1 MTSSD
6 KNNGKRLAVVI
17 GSGGVKCAAALGLW
31 KALLRAGINIDMFV
45 GCSGG
50 SLYATMMALNY
61 DLDDCIEMTLNL
73 WDRRVTEKRHWLS
86 ILRAI
91 MPRFFRFNERFGMIA
106 DRRLWDCL
114 HAAFGN
120 KTFADTHKPLKIVAT
135 DIHSGEQVELSEGK
149 LSDALRASI
158 CIPYIWPAWP
168 VGGRLLVDGALSN
181 PMPVDVAIKERM
193 DVILAM
199 GFESPYPKRIK
210 SLSRFAFHLQSVMTN
225 NLFKAHFGF
234 HSLAH
239 HSEIIHI
246 LPEFDRPINL
256 FSTEQIPYVIEQG
269 EQATEAQ
276 IPYIHRLLENVSK
289 QNDAYHNHQ
298 PRPYESKAKR

>member
-6 KNNGKRLAVVI
+6 KNNGKRLALVI
-17 GSGGVKCAAALGLW
+17 GSGGVKCVAALGLW

-50 SLYATMMALNY
+50 SLYATGMALNY
-61 DLDDCIEMTLNL
+61 DLDDAIEMTLSL
-73 WDRRVTEKRHWLS
+73 WDRRITEKRDWLS

-91 MPRFFRFNERFGMIA
+91 MPRLFGFNERFGMLDDKPLMDSI
-106 DRRLWDCL
+106 
-114 HAAFGN
+114 HTFFGD

-135 DIHSGEQVELSEGK
+135 DIHNGKQVELSEGK
-149 LSDALRASI
+149 LSDAIRASV
-158 CIPYIWPAWP
+158 CVPFIWPAWP
-168 VGGRLLVDGALSN
+168 VGERLLVDGGLSN

-246 LPEFDRPINL
+246 LPEFDRPIKL
-256 FSTEQIPYVIEQG
+256 FSTDQVPYVIEQG
-269 EQATEAQ
+269 EQAAEAQ
-276 IPYIHRLLENVSK
+276 IPYLHRLLENV
-289 QNDAYHNHQ
+289 
-298 PRPYESKAKR
+298 

>member
-1 MTSSD
+1 MASSD
-6 KNNGKRLAVVI
+6 KNNGKRLALVV

-31 KALLRAGINIDMFV
+31 KVLAREGIDVDMFV

-50 SLYATMMALNY
+50 SMYATAMALNY
-61 DLDDCIEMTLNL
+61 DLDDAIEMTLSL
-73 WDRRVTEKRHWLS
+73 WDRRITEKRDWLS

-91 MPRFFRFNERFGMIA
+91 MPGLFRFNARFGMI
-106 DRRLWDCL
+106 DDKRLWDVIHTVL
-114 HAAFGN
+114 GD

-135 DIHSGEQVELSEGK
+135 DIHNGEQVDLSEGK
-149 LSDALRASI
+149 LSDAIRASI

-168 VGGRLLVDGALSN
+168 VGERLLVDGSLSN

-199 GFESPYPKRIK
+199 GFESPYPKSIK
-210 SLSRFAFHLQSVMTN
+210 SLSRFAFQLHSVMTN
-225 NLFKAHFGF
+225 NLLKAHFGF

-246 LPEFDRPINL
+246 LPEFDRPIKL
-256 FSTEQIPYVIEQG
+256 FSTDQIPYVIEQG
-269 EQATEAQ
+269 EQAAEAQ
-276 IPYIHRLLENVSK
+276 IPYLHRLLES
-289 QNDAYHNHQ
+289 
-298 PRPYESKAKR
+298 ETI